1 VLTTPDRR
9 TAPADAARRPPGSQP
24 PARPDRRFD
33 PAAGQLAATVFLGL
47 LTVASALGLLRVFA
61 GHAWMG
67 PVVLTAIGMHAVC
80 WAGRRW
86 GLRWLPALA
95 LALVALVLLVSWTV
109 LGSATLH
116 GLPSPSTWSHLVAAF
131 RKAHADF
138 ASAIAPVQPL
148 TGYTLIAVIGTGVIA
163 VLGDWIA
170 FRWGSVLLGAA
181 PAFAMFVTGCAFGV
195 GPGRQWAVALEVAAL
210 LAYLLA
216 HQISSRSINRAWF
229 GQHRGG
235 DINWSLSVGSLIAG
249 MALFT
254 AILLTPVVGG
264 VEGRGILGW
273 RGGLGGGTGPR
284 EVANPVVDLATRL
297 LNESDTLVFTVT
309 SPVSS
314 YWRLTSLSTF
324 TGQTWV
330 STDSYRS
337 FGARLPGVQAVPPG
351 TRTVQEHFQIENLE
365 SVWLPDAFTPV
376 SVSGVRGIGYDP
388 ASDSLITG
396 GKSSDGLSYDV
407 TSYQYLADLH
417 PAQLE
422 AAPPLRNLSSLSQYL
437 ALPASVPASVHQL
450 ADRVVAGQ
458 TTEYGK
464 ALALEQFFL
473 GPQFSYSL
481 NPPSDGS
488 GVSALTNFLFHTKT
502 GYCQQFAGA
511 YAVLARAVG
520 LPTRL
525 AVGFST
531 GTNEGGNQ
539 YRVLDADAHTW
550 PEVYFGPQYG
560 WLPFEPTKG
569 FTNPTASGYAG
580 SSSPSGSSAPG
591 SDILPPAPKPGQ
603 STLPS
608 SGNVGIPTPAPTGGA
623 IGSVA
628 SPGSGGT
635 GVWSS
640 FLLLVVAVAGWTTL
654 NVTSRRV
661 RWRLRRRRA
670 RGDPGA
676 TVLSHWAD
684 VGELLTWWGIAR
696 HLGETDGQYAGRAA
710 TELTSRLK
718 EPSPWLAGG
727 VLRLARLATEASF
740 AAVVPAGGPEQAG
753 LVAREIHQRLL
764 RAATGR
770 QLVRW
775 ALFPQPGRKARRP
788 DPVRLVKLQPSSG

>member
-1 VLTTPDRR
+1 M
-9 TAPADAARRPPGSQP
+9 
-24 PARPDRRFD
+24 
-33 PAAGQLAATVFLGL
+33 FLGV

-67 PVVLTAIGMHAVC
+67 PVVATAIGMHAVC

-95 LALVALVLLVSWTV
+95 LALVALRAAGVVDRPRVGDGPRTAEPEHVDPSRR
-109 LGSATLH
+109 S
-116 GLPSPSTWSHLVAAF
+116 LPKGPHRL
-131 RKAHADF
+131 R
-138 ASAIAPVQPL
+138 SAIAPVQPL

-170 FRWGSVLLGAA
+170 FRWGCVLLGAA

-216 HQISSRSINRAWF
+216 HQISSRSIKRAWF
-229 GQHRGG
+229 GQRRAG

-376 SVSGVRGIGYDP
+376 AVSGVRGIGYDP

-417 PAQLE
+417 PAQLA

-450 ADRVVAGQ
+450 ADRIVAGQ
-458 TTEYGK
+458 R
-464 ALALEQFFL
+464 
-473 GPQFSYSL
+473 
-481 NPPSDGS
+481 PS
-488 GVSALTNFLFHTKT
+488 T
-502 GYCQQFAGA
+502 
-511 YAVLARAVG
+511 ARRS
-520 LPTRL
+520 P
-525 AVGFST
+525 
-531 GTNEGGNQ
+531 
-539 YRVLDADAHTW
+539 W
-550 PEVYFGPQYG
+550 
-560 WLPFEPTKG
+560 
-569 FTNPTASGYAG
+569 
-580 SSSPSGSSAPG
+580 SSSS
-591 SDILPPAPKPGQ
+591 
-603 STLPS
+603 
-608 SGNVGIPTPAPTGGA
+608 
-623 IGSVA
+623 
-628 SPGSGGT
+628 
-635 GVWSS
+635 
-640 FLLLVVAVAGWTTL
+640 
-654 NVTSRRV
+654 
-661 RWRLRRRRA
+661 
-670 RGDPGA
+670 
-676 TVLSHWAD
+676 
-684 VGELLTWWGIAR
+684 
-696 HLGETDGQYAGRAA
+696 
-710 TELTSRLK
+710 
-718 EPSPWLAGG
+718 
-727 VLRLARLATEASF
+727 
-740 AAVVPAGGPEQAG
+740 
-753 LVAREIHQRLL
+753 
-764 RAATGR
+764 
-770 QLVRW
+770 
-775 ALFPQPGRKARRP
+775 
-788 DPVRLVKLQPSSG
+788 